1 MGNPIPN
8 VKQANNNK
16 IFDNDWLIAETKSQL
31 NQCKR
36 PKQTQTKAIIK

>member
-8 VKQANNNK
+8 VKQANNN
-16 IFDNDWLIAETKSQL
+16 NDWLIAETKSQL